1 MKIAQKMRMITDMK
15 HEYLRELFPEGN
27 LPFPYREGDYHD
39 FDRRDTFNMDETLA
53 AWLYE
58 GLRYFQDEASKV
70 VDFEFHTFDI
80 DGEEF
85 TQMQCIDRMIEDCV
99 VMLKGN
105 LWEDEEHDKMDAA
118 KDDLFKVLSKV
129 YWAMWW

>member
-1 MKIAQKMRMITDMK
+1 MKRQRQQILNFIHLQ
-15 HEYLRELFPEGN
+15 
-27 LPFPYREGDYHD
+27 
-39 FDRRDTFNMDETLA
+39 DETC
-53 AWLYE
+53 
-58 GLRYFQDEASKV
+58 
-70 VDFEFHTFDI
+70 VDLNYHRFDI
-80 DGEEF
+80 DGEEL

>member
-1 MKIAQKMRMITDMK
+1 
-15 HEYLRELFPEGN
+15 
-27 LPFPYREGDYHD
+27 
-39 FDRRDTFNMDETLA
+39 
-53 AWLYE
+53 
-58 GLRYFQDEASKV
+58 
-70 VDFEFHTFDI
+70 
-80 DGEEF
+80 
-85 TQMQCIDRMIEDCV
+85 MIEDCV